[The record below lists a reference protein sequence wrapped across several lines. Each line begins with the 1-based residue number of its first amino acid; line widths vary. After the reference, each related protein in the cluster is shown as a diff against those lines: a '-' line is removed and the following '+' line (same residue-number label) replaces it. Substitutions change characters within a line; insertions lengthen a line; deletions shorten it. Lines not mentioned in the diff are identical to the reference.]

1 MKKILVIED
10 HAQMRRNLVTILTIL
25 TMEGYVALAAANG
38 REGLALAGSE
48 MPDLIL
54 CDILMPE
61 MDGHQVLQALRA
73 NPKNAATPFVFL
85 TAKGEKTDQ
94 RTGMNLGAD
103 DYLVKPVSRD
113 ELIASVEARL
123 MRKSQQRPNF
133 DVLLANPEKLLVLGV
148 SPREAE
154 VLLWIVQGKTN
165 EDIAKLLGVSIQTV
179 KKHVSAILAEMGV
192 ENRSSAAVRALEV
205 LAGAL

>member
-10 HAQMRRNLVTILTIL
+10 HAQMRRNLVTIL